1 VAQRPQ
7 ATPVSI
13 ALVEEMFLLDTT
25 LSTLN
30 KVKLLSTREEIP
42 QLWNRGHL
50 AKRNFTTK

>member
-1 VAQRPQ
+1 VAQGLQP
-7 ATPVSI
+7 TPESI
-13 ALVEEMFLLDTT
+13 ALVEEMSLLDTT

-30 KVKLLSTREEIP
+30 KVKLLSTREEIT